1 MLNVPSTDADKPVI
15 LTCEQLCRK
24 ADLSRVAFATTRD
37 LKTLPGLL
45 GQGRAERA
53 IHVGAN
59 VGGSGFNIFA
69 TGATGGRLF
78 PMVKEIL
85 AGKGGPKPRFY
96 DWVYV
101 TDFGL
106 THQPKA
112 IALPPGRAPSL
123 KAALHKLIE
132 NLRVT
137 LPALF
142 ESEDYQRRRSS
153 IEASMRTKTQEAL
166 NKLGE
171 RAAARNVAIVRTPM
185 GFTTAPMEK
194 GAIVE
199 PEAFDTWSDERK
211 RAAQQAM
218 REMEVQLE
226 ETMRAM
232 PRLEKERRD
241 AVRALDQETTRF
253 AIDQEIGEARRELAY
268 IPAALDHLNRV
279 QGDLAENIQLFL
291 QQEPGSAERRLPLL
305 ADALSERYDVN
316 VLVTHSGDLN
326 AAPVIEE
333 LHPTLSN
340 LVGRVEHFQVQGAL
354 VTNFR
359 MIKAGALHRANGG
372 TILIDAL
379 SLLSEPYSWSAL
391 KRALVQRKIV
401 IEDLAHIVG
410 FASTASLEP
419 EAIPLDVKVI
429 LCGERRLY
437 YLLAQLDPEFA
448 QHFKILADFNEEID
462 RSPEN
467 EALFAQMVGRLAR
480 DCGVRPLDR
489 AAVELVIERAAR
501 LSDDSRKI
509 SLIAERVGDL
519 VTEANHWAADG
530 GRDVITATDI
540 QRAIDEDIARA
551 SRLEE
556 QLRESVLRE
565 ISMIATDG
573 ERVGQVNGLSVIGLG
588 AHSFGRPTRITARVR
603 PGVGR
608 IVDIERE
615 VSLGGPLHSKGVLIL
630 SGFIA
635 GRYALDTPMSLY
647 ASLVFEQSYG
657 GIEGDSA
664 SAAELCALLSALADA
679 PIRQDIG
686 ITGSV
691 NQHGDIQ
698 AIGGVNEKIEGFFDV
713 CKARTLTG
721 RQGVVIPTANVQHLM
736 LRADIIEACR
746 QSRFKIFAASTIDQV
761 MSLLSGQ
768 PAGQRAK
775 GVYPKDTINRAV
787 EDRLNEWA
795 RLRRKLAARLRE

>member
-1 MLNVPSTDADKPVI
+1 MLNVPDAKPEKPAI
-15 LTCEQLCRK
+15 LTCEQLYRK
-24 ADLSRVAFATTRD
+24 ADLSRLAFATTRD
-37 LKTLPGLL
+37 IEVLPGLL
-45 GQGRAERA
+45 GQSRAQRA
-53 IHVGAN
+53 IQLGTNVSGA
-59 VGGSGFNIFA
+59 GFNIFA
-69 TGATGGRLF
+69 TGASGARLF
-78 PMVKEIL
+78 PMVKGVL
-85 AGKGGPKPRFY
+85 AKSAGPPPTFQ

-101 TDFGL
+101 NNFGMP
-106 THQPKA
+106 HQPTA

-123 KAALHKLIE
+123 QASLRKLIE

-142 ESEDYQRRRSS
+142 ESEDYQRRRNA
-153 IEASMRTKTQEAL
+153 IEGSMRTKTQEAL
-166 NKLGE
+166 NSLGQ
-171 RAAARNVAIVRTPM
+171 RAAARNIAIVRTPM
-185 GFTTAPMEK
+185 GFSMAPMEN

-199 PEAFDTWSDERK
+199 PETFNAWPEER
-211 RAAQQAM
+211 RHEAQQAM
-218 REMEVQLE
+218 RELEAELE

-232 PRLEKERRD
+232 PRFEKERRD
-241 AVRALDQETTRF
+241 AVRTLDQETTRF
-253 AIDQEIGEARRELAY
+253 AIEHEIGEARREMADMPVALAH
-268 IPAALDHLNRV
+268 LDRV
-279 QGDLAENIQLFL
+279 QADLADNIQLFL
-291 QQEPGSAERRLPLL
+291 QQDPGSAERRLPLL
-305 ADALSERYDVN
+305 ADVLSERYDAN
-316 VLVTHSGDLN
+316 VLVTHNDGSN
-326 AAPVIEE
+326 TAPVVEE

-340 LVGRVEHFQVQGAL
+340 LLGRVEHFQVQGAL

-410 FASTASLEP
+410 FASTVTLEP
-419 EAIPLDVKVI
+419 EAIPLDIKVI
-429 LCGERRLY
+429 LCGERRVY
-437 YLLAQLDPEFA
+437 YLLAHLDPEFA
-448 QHFKILADFNEEID
+448 QHFKILADFDDEID

-467 EALFAQMVGRLAR
+467 EALFARMVSRIAR
-480 DCGVRPLDR
+480 DCGARPLDR
-489 AAVELVIERAAR
+489 AAVERVIERAAR
-501 LSDDSRKI
+501 LSDDSQKI

-519 VTEANHWAADG
+519 VTEADHWAAEG
-530 GRDVITATDI
+530 ARDVVTGADV
-540 QRAIDEDIARA
+540 QRAIDEDRARA

-565 ISMIATDG
+565 VSMVTTDG

-647 ASLVFEQSYG
+647 ASLVFEQSYSG
-657 GIEGDSA
+657 VEGDSA
-664 SAAELCALLSALADA
+664 SAAELCALLSALAET
-679 PIRQDIG
+679 PIRQDIA

-713 CKARTLTG
+713 CAARNLTG
-721 RQGVVIPTANVQHLM
+721 RQGVMIPAANVQHLM
-736 LRADIIEACR
+736 LRADVIEACAR
-746 QSRFKIFAASTIDQV
+746 GGFKIFAASTIDQAI
-761 MSLLSGQ
+761 SCLTGR
-768 PAGQRAK
+768 PAGRRVK
-775 GVYPKDTINRAV
+775 GVYPKGTINRAV

-795 RLRRKLAARLRE
+795 RLRRKLVARSQE